1 MFPQDPDSDEKAML
15 AQAHDLSDCSNTNY
29 WCANLNHTILDVN
42 GWPDLIIESPFIGA
56 RHPELEAAALEKGI
70 PIIKLTMKYSTED
83 AQEKGFIE
91 IIQRFEELARALGV
105 SDVTAA
111 AAQDKAALCAEIES
125 FKPVALQAQ
134 SRGVRAMAG
143 YLPYGAASP
152 NGNIGGWLATPDK
165 DPVLMML
172 EELGMPIMHSD
183 TTFDDYWENMGEAS
197 WKASDENGISATGL
211 TSTGGRT
218 GGRVKVPCEPP
229 RRCDPRTLDWY
240 SNSAAHTCLV
250 LAVWR
255 TDPVD
260 FWLYDARVTLDFTSS
275 NFAAA
280 WPHPAVVAKQYAQWP
295 ANGHLFSYRHATT
308 VLASVREKLAV
319 AQKLDPLETTCTAVD
334 QSNDE
339 YRGLAP
345 GEYACYN
352 PVSYAMCLHSPPP
365 LSPPLPPRPP
375 PPPPRPPPPPS
386 PPPPS
391 PSPPPAPISIPSPV
405 VLTMTARGS
414 VSDYA
419 DTSALRGKFATAAGV
434 DAALVTIAV
443 EAGSVLITA
452 TIAVPTSTTA
462 AAVQASLT
470 ASLGTAASASA
481 ALGITVESDPVIA
494 EQSSPLTDTASNIKD
509 DGIDDGAVAGIAV
522 GCLFVGLL
530 IGAGAVFLRF
540 KWNPIIKRHKSFEVD
555 VAERRKE
562 EEKL

>member
-1 MFPQDPDSDEKAML
+1 MEHGGDPTQPFGDHANTPHDPSVFPQDPDATEQAML
-15 AQAHDLSDCSNTNY
+15 AQALDLSACSKTNY
-29 WCANLNHTILDVN
+29 WCSSLNHTLLDVN

-56 RHPELEAAALEKGI
+56 RHPELEAAAKERGI
-70 PIIKLTMKYSTED
+70 PIIKLTLKYSTED
-83 AQEKGFIE
+83 APMKGFIE

-105 SDVTAA
+105 SDVTSAA
-111 AAQDKAALCAEIES
+111 ANDKAALCAEIEA
-125 FKPVALQAQ
+125 FKPVALKAQ

-143 YLPYGAASP
+143 YLPYGAATP
-152 NGNIGGWLATPDK
+152 NGNIGGWLATPDQ

-183 TTFDDYWENMGEAS
+183 TPFGGYWENMGEAS
-197 WKASDENGISATGL
+197 WQASDEKGISATGL

-218 GGRVKVPCEPP
+218 GGRVKVP
-229 RRCDPRTLDWY
+229 Y
-240 SNSAAHTCLV
+240 
-250 LAVWR
+250 
-255 TDPVD
+255 PVD
-260 FWLYDARVTLDFTSS
+260 FWLYDARVTLDFTSA

-295 ANGHLFSYRHATT
+295 ANGHLFSYSHAATL
-308 VLASVREKLAV
+308 LAGVREKLAV
-319 AQKLDPLETTCTAVD
+319 AQKLDPLETTCTSVF
-334 QSNDE
+334 QSDDE

-352 PVSYAMCLHSPPP
+352 PVSYAMCEHSPPP
-365 LSPPLPPRPP
+365 AAAAVS
-375 PPPPRPPPPPS
+375 
-386 PPPPS
+386 
-391 PSPPPAPISIPSPV
+391 SPPPAPVKLPSPL
-405 VLTMTARGS
+405 VLTMTASGS

-443 EAGSVLITA
+443 KAGSVLITA
-452 TIAVPTSTTA
+452 TIAVPTSTTT

-470 ASLGTAASASA
+470 ATLGTAASAST
-481 ALGITVESDPVIA
+481 ALGITVESDPTIA
-494 EQSSPLTDTASNIKD
+494 EQSTALADTESNIKE
-509 DGIDDGAVAGIAV
+509 DGMGSGAVAGIAV
-522 GCLFVGLL
+522 GCLLVGLL

-540 KWNPIIKRHKSFEVD
+540 KWNPVIKRHKSFEVD